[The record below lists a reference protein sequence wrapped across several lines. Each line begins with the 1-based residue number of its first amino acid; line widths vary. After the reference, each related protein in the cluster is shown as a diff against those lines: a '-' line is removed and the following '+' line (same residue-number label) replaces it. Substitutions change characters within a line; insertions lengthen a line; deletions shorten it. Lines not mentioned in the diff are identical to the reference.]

1 MNDECL
7 RIADQLHRAF
17 NGEAWHG
24 PSLQELLR
32 QVKAQEA
39 ATHPGGNAH
48 SIWEIVLHIRT
59 WANAALQAN
68 RGIPVPASVNDLPLE
83 QDWPPVKEQTAA
95 AWDGAIQQIFAIAQ
109 ELETVIKTFDEAR
122 LRNTVPGRDYNFYFL
137 FHGVVQHSLYHAGQI
152 ALLKK
157 MTVGG

>member
-17 NGEAWHG
+17 NGEAWHR

-32 QVKAQEA
+32 QVK
-39 ATHPGGNAH
+39 
-48 SIWEIVLHIRT
+48 
-59 WANAALQAN
+59 
-68 RGIPVPASVNDLPLE
+68 
-83 QDWPPVKEQTAA
+83 
-95 AWDGAIQQIFAIAQ
+95 AQ